1 MNPSELFI
9 GIDVSKSRLDV
20 AARPMALSFHQRND
34 PTGIA
39 AIVDRLLPLKPT
51 LIVLEAT
58 GGLELPLVTA
68 LAAAGLPVAVVNPRQ
83 VRDFAKATG
92 RLAKNDTI
100 DAAVLAHFAQ
110 AIRPKVRPLP
120 DADVRALQ
128 ALLARRRQLME
139 MRGMEENRLGSCTE
153 PTIQADLQTHLAW
166 LAERIKQNDQQLQK
180 AIEHS
185 DVWRAKDDLLRSIPG
200 IGPVSSRTLLAA
212 LPELG
217 TLSNREAAALAG
229 LAPFDDD
236 SGSHHGARRIKG
248 GRAAVRSVLYMAA
261 LSATRGNEALRAF
274 KERLVRAGKKAK
286 VILTALARKLVVL
299 ANAVLRT
306 GRRWDPSLAETP
318 ATT

>member
-1 MNPSELFI
+1 MQPSELFI
-9 GIDVSKSRLDV
+9 GVDISKARLDG
-20 AARPMALSFHQRND
+20 AARPTALTFQQPND
-34 PTGIA
+34 SAGIA
-39 AIVDRLLPLKPT
+39 AVVARLLPLKPA

-58 GGLELPLVTA
+58 GGLELPLVAA
-68 LAAAGLPVAVVNPRQ
+68 LSAAGLPVAVVNPRQ

-110 AIRPKVRPLP
+110 AIRPQTRPLP
-120 DADVRALQ
+120 DDAVRSLQ
-128 ALLARRRQLME
+128 ALLARRRQLLEMQTME
-139 MRGMEENRLGSCTE
+139 RNRLGCCAE
-153 PTIQADLQTHLAW
+153 PTVQADLQAHLAW
-166 LAERIKQNDQQLQK
+166 LAQRLEQADKRLQQ
-180 AIEHS
+180 AIQHS

-200 IGPVSSRTLLAA
+200 IGPVSSGTLLAA

-236 SGSHHGARRIKG
+236 SGRHRGPRRIKG
-248 GRAAVRSVLYMAA
+248 GRAAVRGVLYMAA
-261 LSATRGNEALRAF
+261 LSAARHNPTLRAF
-274 KERLVRAGKKAK
+274 KQRLVRAGKKAK

-306 GRRWDPSLAETP
+306 GRRWDPSLAKTP
-318 ATT
+318 ATI